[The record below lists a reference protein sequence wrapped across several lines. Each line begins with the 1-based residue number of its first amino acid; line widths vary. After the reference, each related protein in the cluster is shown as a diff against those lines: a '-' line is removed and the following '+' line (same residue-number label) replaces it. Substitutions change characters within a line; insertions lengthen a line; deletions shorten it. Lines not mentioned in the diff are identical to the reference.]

1 MIEMPEKDSATR
13 IVCSGGMKSE
23 KTVILHLTPNPTRE
37 VMRFYSHQNAY
48 AAFVV
53 WNGCF
58 LFFNGNKTE
67 QLCRGDFIFIP
78 PVNSFY
84 FWTFY
89 TRSLSFNRFIRGLFM
104 AINH

>member
-23 KTVILHLTPNPTRE
+23 KTVILQLTPNPTKE

-53 WNGCF
+53 WNGRF
-58 LFFNGNKTE
+58 LFFNGEKTE